1 MSDHKLLKIL
11 LCTAIAWL
19 ISQDARATDL
29 DDKIAD
35 AADVINTFHA
45 IPERG
50 IPTALLE
57 RAYAIA
63 VIPDMIKA
71 GFVVA
76 GRHGRGLISVRTD
89 TGWSSPAF
97 IKLTGG
103 SVGWQAGVQAAD
115 LVLVFTNQRGVENL
129 SRGKFTLGADAAVAA
144 GPLGRNTSAAT
155 DHKLKAEVY
164 SYSRARGLFAG
175 VSIQGASLRIDNDA
189 NATFYVAPD
198 ISADDIFEGKVK
210 ITPESVVPF
219 RQSLAAALA
228 VNKIQTGVVG
238 TDSSIPAEPTQS
250 AEKESEPATTFA
262 LGERSANEQE
272 SDQD

>member
-1 MSDHKLLKIL
+1 MTDPKLLKIL
-11 LCTAIAWL
+11 FCIAIVWMLA
-19 ISQDARATDL
+19 SKAQATDL

-35 AADVINTFHA
+35 AADVVSTFHA
-45 IPERG
+45 IPERA
-50 IPTALLE
+50 IPNALLE

-76 GRHGRGLISVRTD
+76 GRHGSGVISVRTD
-89 TGWSSPAF
+89 TGWSSPSF

-175 VSIQGASLRIDNDA
+175 VSIQGASLRIDNTA
-189 NATFYVAPD
+189 NATFYVSPGIA
-198 ISADDIFEGKVK
+198 ADDIFSGKVT
-210 ITPESVVPF
+210 ITPESIVPF
-219 RQSLAAALA
+219 RQSLANVMTVNTIQPVDVVLDSGAEAPLA
-228 VNKIQTGVVG
+228 TP
-238 TDSSIPAEPTQS
+238 D
-250 AEKESEPATTFA
+250 SEPVKTYA
-262 LGERSANEQE
+262 LGERSANEDA
-272 SDQD
+272 SDEDQ